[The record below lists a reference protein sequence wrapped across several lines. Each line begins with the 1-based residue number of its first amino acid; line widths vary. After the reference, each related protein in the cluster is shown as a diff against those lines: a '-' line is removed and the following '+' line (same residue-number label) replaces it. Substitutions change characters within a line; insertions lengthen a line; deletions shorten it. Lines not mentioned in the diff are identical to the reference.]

1 VKLRKS
7 VLCGVMCV
15 ACTLLSAAQTVQTK
29 ERAFT
34 VKYKDG
40 TVERYKVDWAASMNV
55 EVHEDGHPAIPANFQ
70 FTDTRQCHWSISG
83 HIDRQVALINKLGQ
97 AFAQS
102 SLSKTYSTDFAN
114 KGSDFMVLGFR
125 SENCN
130 DAVDRRNSDIN
141 NAKSNLLNVFDGNVN
156 ADLAKLKREMKS
168 NAEVVAVEFQ

>member
-1 VKLRKS
+1 MKLRNLLFCGLLC
-7 VLCGVMCV
+7 VLCAMC
-15 ACTLLSAAQTVQTK
+15 TAQTVQTK

-40 TVERYKVDWAASMNV
+40 TVERYKVDWTASMNV
-55 EVHEDGHPAIPANFQ
+55 EVHEDGHPAIPGNFQ

-83 HIDRQVALINKLGQ
+83 RIDRQVALINKLGQ

-102 SLSKTYSTDFAN
+102 VLSRTYSTDFAN

-130 DAVDRRNSDIN
+130 DAAARRDSDIN
-141 NAKSNLLNVFDGNVN
+141 NAKSNLLHVFDSNVD
-156 ADLAKLKREMKS
+156 ADLAKLKLEMKQ
-168 NAEVVAVEFQ
+168 NAEVIGVDFK